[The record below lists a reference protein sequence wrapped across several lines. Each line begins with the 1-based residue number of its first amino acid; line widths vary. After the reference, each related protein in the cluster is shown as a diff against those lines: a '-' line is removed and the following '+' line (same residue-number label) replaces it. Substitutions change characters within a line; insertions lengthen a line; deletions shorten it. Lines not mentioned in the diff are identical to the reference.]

1 MDFLKTLAVA
11 PALTLQLAA
20 QQASYRFSPNDT
32 VRYHEVTEG
41 RIELRPLRD
50 TVILNTRHDAKI
62 ALATERGD
70 TVTAWYEELTLSSN
84 SPLGDWH
91 PSTSAVLHLPFRL
104 VFTRAGKV
112 TTVSAPSFPP
122 DIVSH
127 TDLDRQFEDFFI
139 SLPMSALRPQT
150 TWTDTVENTTSG
162 SPQDTF
168 HIQHIRHYRAL
179 RDTVLA
185 DHVKAIVI
193 AIEQEITLRL
203 SSPMKNAPV
212 TIFTRLEGREEGTA
226 VFAPAMARLL
236 SRVRRGHLDGAQV
249 LRGEG
254 REMTV
259 PMSFEYSSSLVRL
272 Q

>member
-1 MDFLKTLAVA
+1 MNILKTLAVI
-11 PALTLQLAA
+11 PLLTLQLPA
-20 QQASYRFSPNDT
+20 QQASYRFPPNDT

-41 RIELRPLRD
+41 RIELRPPQGP
-50 TVILNTRHDAKI
+50 VIINTRHDAKI
-62 ALATERGD
+62 ALATARGD
-70 TVTAWYEELTLSSN
+70 TVTAWYEELTLSTT
-84 SPLGDWH
+84 SPQGEWH
-91 PSTSAVLHLPFRL
+91 PSTSAALRLPFRH
-104 VFTRAGKV
+104 VFTRAGQV
-112 TTVSAPSFPP
+112 RTVSAPSFPT
-122 DIVSH
+122 DISSH

-139 SLPMSALRPQT
+139 SLPTSVLRPGI

-168 HIQHIRHYRAL
+168 QSRHIRHYRAL

-193 AIEQEITLRL
+193 AVEQEITIRS

-212 TIFTRLEGREEGTA
+212 TIFTQLQGREEGTA
-226 VFAPAMARLL
+226 VFTPAAGRLIT
-236 SRVRRGHLDGAQV
+236 RVRRGRLNGEQV

-254 REMTV
+254 REMKV
-259 PMSFEYSSSLVRL
+259 PMSYEYSSSLVRL